1 MAAAVAVN
9 TAAATITAFLVEEN
23 IQAAQGRQPIS
34 DNRIRLRPLLLS
46 ILCLTAI
53 L

>member
-9 TAAATITAFLVEEN
+9 TAAATIAAFLLEEN
-23 IQAAQGRQPIS
+23 IQAAQRRQPLL

-46 ILCLTAI
+46 IL
-53 L
+53 